1 MDKISKNNI
10 FYQSNDDFHSI
21 EIINNLNKI
30 GRIKD
35 NETINVNNN
44 IIDIEYFVQLNET
57 CQNIFSSNSNY
68 WNLF

>member
-35 NETINVNNN
+35 NETIKVNNN
-44 IIDIEYFVQLNET
+44 IIDIEYFVKLNET
-57 CQNIFSSNSNY
+57 CQNIFSSNFNY
-68 WNLF
+68 